1 MRKSIHTL
9 GSILLVLL
17 IASPSL
23 LAQDPPDADADTGTA
38 DSGTVDT
45 GRTRPMRPTAASDRL
60 ILNFVEDA
68 TIVDNQWWEGQF
80 EYADLDSGYELFL
93 LRGIVAFQP
102 WKNVELGGRFGF
114 GKSDAPAGEL
124 DGTGAT
130 DLDIWGKYYFLP
142 NRKVELTAG
151 GLITVPTGD
160 EAARLG
166 WDSFAVKGFLSA
178 RGTIGPVILS
188 GQAGFQ
194 FNGDGSI
201 VIPTGGGSATKQS
214 IDGKTSFQASGG
226 VLFPISDVL
235 TFIGELDYKSKR
247 FEGAEND
254 ARLLGGFAWR
264 IASRGSLR
272 ASLAFGVTDGA
283 PDAQLLVSYAYQ
295 F

>member
-1 MRKSIHTL
+1 MRNPIRTL
-9 GSILLVLL
+9 GLISLVVCL
-17 IASPSL
+17 ASPGL
-23 LAQDPPDADADTGTA
+23 FAQDPPATDTEVDGATT
-38 DSGTVDT
+38 DSGGSQPV
-45 GRTRPMRPTAASDRL
+45 RPTAASDRL

-68 TIVDNQWWEGQF
+68 TIVENQWWEGQF

-114 GKSDAPAGEL
+114 GKSDAPSGEL
-124 DGTGAT
+124 DGNGAT
-130 DLDIWGKYYFLP
+130 DLDLWGKYYFLP
-142 NRKVELTAG
+142 NRKVELTTG
-151 GLITVPTGD
+151 GLLTIPTGD

-166 WDSFAVKGFLSA
+166 WDSFGVKGFLSG

-188 GQAGFQ
+188 GQVGVQ

-201 VIPTGGGSATKQS
+201 VIPVGDGTARKQT
-214 IDGKTSFQASGG
+214 IDGKTSFHVSGG
-226 VLFPISDVL
+226 VLFPISDVI
-235 TFIGELDYKSKR
+235 TFIGEVDYKTKR
-247 FEGAEND
+247 FDGAEND
-254 ARLLGGFAWR
+254 ARILGGFSWR

-272 ASLAFGVTDGA
+272 TSLAFGVTDGA